1 MSVEKTSDRVQED
14 ALTDENSDWGEK
26 KQGKGFNKIKKAVRK
41 RIKEERKSKKKH
53 KRENKSKK
61 RRGK

>member
-26 KQGKGFNKIKKAVRK
+26 KQGKGFNKIKRDKM
-41 RIKEERKSKKKH
+41 
-53 KRENKSKK
+53 N
-61 RRGK
+61 